1 MNNYRIRRLVDKDPV
16 LCQKLRQWCYD
27 LNGCC
32 QEVHKSLGPFLNE
45 YMYQDALEIMLE
57 ERQVVPFTR
66 EYHFSVEFHG
76 KRINHK
82 HYVDFYVKEKAFI
95 ECKAVEKL
103 CPDHRQQLWNY
114 MRLTKTRIG
123 VLWNF
128 APTHDQS
135 EHYYLDVESDT
146 MYLF

>member
-1 MNNYRIRRLVDKDPV
+1 MNNYRIRRLADKDPV

-66 EYHFSVEFHG
+66 EYHFLG
-76 KRINHK
+76 
-82 HYVDFYVKEKAFI
+82 
-95 ECKAVEKL
+95 
-103 CPDHRQQLWNY
+103 
-114 MRLTKTRIG
+114 
-123 VLWNF
+123 
-128 APTHDQS
+128 
-135 EHYYLDVESDT
+135 
-146 MYLF
+146 

>member
-16 LCQKLRQWCYD
+16 LCQKLKQWGYD

-66 EYHFSVEFHG
+66 EYHFLG
-76 KRINHK
+76 
-82 HYVDFYVKEKAFI
+82 
-95 ECKAVEKL
+95 
-103 CPDHRQQLWNY
+103 
-114 MRLTKTRIG
+114 
-123 VLWNF
+123 
-128 APTHDQS
+128 
-135 EHYYLDVESDT
+135 
-146 MYLF
+146 